1 MKISSV
7 LMFSGIIFLTTFLS
21 TSCHKENT
29 SFNYN
34 QAIETVGSY
43 VEAQQMT
50 DLLLNTY
57 FKSITDSTLLA
68 SGESVI
74 DGANVTFT
82 VNPTKIIINYPFNKA
97 DGYGHYRNG
106 IYEAIS
112 ETGFLD
118 SADIIKLSF
127 KNFYYDND
135 SLNINNIT
143 IINKGKNSN
152 NNSVYSIFGAQLYR
166 GSSDTTGS
174 TSYIM
179 YQLQQEF
186 ILHKDALSAY
196 HTQNDY
202 FEISGDL
209 MGIARNTFTFNTSIA
224 DTNLLIN
231 AYNCNWIVGGIS
243 NILLPEFIYN
253 SVADFSI
260 DGDCINMYSIFT
272 NDARITTTFDTNN

>member
-1 MKISSV
+1 MTKISNG
-7 LMFSGIIFLTTFLS
+7 LIFSCIFLMILLS
-21 TSCHKENT
+21 SSCHKENT

-50 DLLLNTY
+50 DMLLNTY

-74 DGANVTFT
+74 DGANVTYI
-82 VNPTKIIINYPFNKA
+82 VNPAKIIIDYPYNKT

-106 IYEAIS
+106 TYEAIS

-118 SADIIKLSF
+118 SADVIKLSF
-127 KNFYYDND
+127 ANFYYDND

-152 NNSVYSIFGAQLYR
+152 NDNVYSIFGSQLYR

-174 TSYIM
+174 KSYIM
-179 YQLQQEF
+179 YQFQQEF
-186 ILHKDALSAY
+186 ILHKDASSVY

-202 FEISGDL
+202 FGISGNL
-209 MGIARNTFTFNTSIA
+209 MGNARNTFTFNASIA

-231 AYNCNWIVGGIS
+231 AYDCNWIVGGIS
-243 NILLPEFIYN
+243 NILLNEFTYN

-272 NDARITTTFDTNN
+272 NDSRITTAFDTNN